1 MDGSSSTSAEKS
13 DKFREFANY
22 AKCWTLKQDKELKDA
37 LQSTVSGMLDTI
49 RHFETAANALESEM
63 ELFECRFENIHNRI
77 GCLKMERLVKEQ
89 VDEIPV
95 DLLRGRPKKANREN
109 LTKEVSQEEYEQR
122 TISTISNAIRRGFD
136 LFDIRQDQ
144 QCGSFASANSQN
156 NSDPSDPSSSAE
168 LPKNEREKSAN
179 IWEGMEILRSF
190 EHSEMP
196 PIIGTDEFYEAIR
209 RTNETK
215 TDTPKAKEGS
225 GPSLP
230 ARLTTTT
237 TAITKNEEE
246 DIASISS
253 GRSAPPQDP
262 VVIVAAEQLPRK
274 DGVAEERSGRSG
286 SDTVTMRTALMEEIT
301 QRSRK
306 KEENRDNT
314 EKEGEKREIGQQKQ
328 RVEEKQR
335 IGERRQA
342 EEDEEEQQQKQR
354 NARVTEMQ
362 RQLVTERVER
372 KQANEKR
379 KEVAEEQRQRKRGKR
394 RSDERHARKSLFSSS
409 EEEGA
414 EEEEEEKEKAFNIST
429 KPSLPVLE
437 NRRQKLANGPDSSLG
452 RSLSQR
458 PLSVQSFGS
467 SVGDGTTNISDD
479 RKTTVSGQAPSLV
492 RKTESAITVSVV
504 SNNEEFGPTSIK
516 NRIAQ
521 IGGQIP
527 VGRRTTDGTRRE
539 QQNEQ
544 RQNGG
549 NEQRTAHTEG
559 TCHTMAP
566 LPTEAI
572 KTRAKA
578 PSARRAP
585 SQRIINGKPPMPSF
599 PSSSSPLEAIKETQ
613 QQQNDERK
621 RPVSRGT
628 DETQKQQQSTSE
640 KPLLAPSLPTEKA
653 QGSSAGPQAA
663 ARTTPAKTMPPP
675 PVKPKKTTR
684 SSIFSSSSSDDDLGF
699 SKVIGTAKAKVPPPL
714 PQPNKAKEVPKTK
727 AKAPSEQQPPPFNY
741 KKTTAPSKT
750 RKGLFDDT
758 DSDF

>member
-1 MDGSSSTSAEKS
+1 MDGSCSTSAEKS

-37 LQSTVSGMLDTI
+37 LQGTVSGMLDTI

-95 DLLRGRPKKANREN
+95 DLLRGRPKKSNREN

-156 NSDPSDPSSSAE
+156 NGDPSDPSSSTE
-168 LPKNEREKSAN
+168 LPKNEREKIAN

-190 EHSEMP
+190 EHCEMP

-209 RTNETK
+209 RTNETE

-246 DIASISS
+246 DVVSVSS

-262 VVIVAAEQLPRK
+262 VVVAAQQLPRK
-274 DGVAEERSGRSG
+274 DGIAEERSGRSG
-286 SDTVTMRTALMEEIT
+286 ADTMTMRTALMEEIT

-314 EKEGEKREIGQQKQ
+314 EKEGEKHEISQQMQ
-328 RVEEKQR
+328 RVDEKQR
-335 IGERRQA
+335 IGERRQV

-354 NARVTEMQ
+354 TARVTDVQ
-362 RQLVTERVER
+362 RQLLTERVER
-372 KQANEKR
+372 KQANEGR
-379 KEVAEEQRQRKRGKR
+379 QKEAAEEQRPRKRGKR
-394 RSDERHARKSLFSSS
+394 RSGERHGKKSLFSSS
-409 EEEGA
+409 SEGENA
-414 EEEEEEKEKAFNIST
+414 EEEEEKKAFNIFT
-429 KPSLPVLE
+429 KPLLPVLE
-437 NRRQKLANGPDSSLG
+437 NRTQKLANGPNSSLG

-467 SVGDGTTNISDD
+467 SVGDGTSNISDD

-492 RKTESAITVSVV
+492 RKTESATTVSVV

-527 VGRRTTDGTRRE
+527 VGRRATDGTRRE

-544 RQNGG
+544 RQNDG
-549 NEQRTAHTEG
+549 NQQRTAHIEETGE
-559 TCHTMAP
+559 TMAP
-566 LPTEAI
+566 LPTQAI

-585 SQRIINGKPPMPSF
+585 SQRIISGKPPMPLL
-599 PSSSSPLEAIKETQ
+599 PSSSSALEAIKETQ
-613 QQQNDERK
+613 QQQNEERK

-628 DETQKQQQSTSE
+628 DETEKQQQSTRE
-640 KPLLAPSLPTEKA
+640 KPLLPPSLPTEKV

-663 ARTTPAKTMPPP
+663 PRTTPAKTMPPP
-675 PVKPKKTTR
+675 PVKPKKTAR

-727 AKAPSEQQPPPFNY
+727 GKAPSEQQPPPFNY
-741 KKTTAPSKT
+741 KKTITPSKT